1 MIALTSVIALSL
13 VPSNFNVKD
22 AFASVTDRLR
32 INLQGRTH
40 RFDDAAMVPTL
51 DGHLTPQEYKKDL
64 HLATTDTRAW
74 CADRCLATGHC
85 DVVEDLWEMSRA
97 ASLMSRSWPT
107 TTELRSASGYCGWAD
122 LAHRGACSVASQES
136 QACVRG
142 LEHSPSFLITCT
154 AFAV

>member
-1 MIALTSVIALSL
+1 MLALTSVVALSL

-22 AFASVTDRLR
+22 ALATVTDRLR

-85 DVVEDLWEMSRA
+85 DVVEDLWEMSTKEI
-97 ASLMSRSWPT
+97 MKFCD
-107 TTELRSASGYCGWAD
+107 ECAD
-122 LAHRGACSVASQES
+122 LEGCELDEQVMAYDY
-136 QACVRG
+136 
-142 LEHSPSFLITCT
+142 
-154 AFAV
+154 